1 MNFIGDYFAL
11 GLVAV
16 LGMFFFDARQK
27 LTGTSRYYLM
37 FLGFTALNAIVD
49 LATGQL
55 MDMSGV
61 PLWANMGANTLYFLT
76 NILATS
82 SAALYLF
89 TRILEH
95 SHDKHCMKNAMVGL
109 GVCLGVYLAILA
121 ANYWTG
127 WVFYFGEDNVYRRG
141 PLNVVGYFVTICQM
155 VLVLICY
162 FRNRKNAGSSMKRVL
177 IQIFP
182 VAVMCI
188 IVQRRYPEIMLNSF
202 MMSMAATVLFLTYQ
216 SQRQGVHVLTRLND
230 RHRFFE
236 HAASRI
242 ERRSPFQVFLINLK
256 NYGAINQKFGH
267 VFGDEALYQF
277 AFALEK
283 LIHGSEAFHMNGTVF
298 ALAVPYLNQ
307 HDAERNVRALLEF
320 MENGVPCAGEHLN
333 LDYVV
338 VEYVAFEEEK
348 DPGEFYEKLEYAA
361 AQAYRRREKFIR
373 YTPSMGVEMQRRR
386 YLIDRMRTIDREH
399 GFEVWYQPIRCLKSG
414 RFCSMEALIRM
425 YEPDGT
431 VIGPGEFVPLA
442 EQTNMIAPITWFV
455 LEEVCRFLR
464 EHPELDGVSVGV
476 NLPMAQL
483 LDNSVIVRINGILGQ
498 YGIDHSRIGLEFT
511 ERAIL
516 ENFEQTSRVMWRF
529 RNEGYRFYLDD
540 FGEGYS
546 NFNCLLQLPFQII
559 KLDKKLVRME
569 LTANGDKCL
578 GLTQRLISFLHER
591 NLQVIA
597 EGVENEEDAEK
608 LRSQGV
614 DRIQGYVY
622 ARPMPGEEL
631 LAFYREHGGLNGEE
645 A

>member
-1 MNFIGDYFAL
+1 MGQFTYTVPTEYDGEMLQTFLRRAC
-11 GLVAV
+11 GLSWRMVV
-16 LGMFFFDARQK
+16 K
-27 LTGTSRYYLM
+27 L
-37 FLGFTALNAIVD
+37 
-49 LATGQL
+49 
-55 MDMSGV
+55 
-61 PLWANMGANTLYFLT
+61 
-76 NILATS
+76 
-82 SAALYLF
+82 
-89 TRILEH
+89 
-95 SHDKHCMKNAMVGL
+95 
-109 GVCLGVYLAILA
+109 
-121 ANYWTG
+121 
-127 WVFYFGEDNVYRRG
+127 
-141 PLNVVGYFVTICQM
+141 
-155 VLVLICY
+155 
-162 FRNRKNAGSSMKRVL
+162 KRVENGMTVDGEQKRS
-177 IQIFP
+177 IDRICAGQSVVITMP
-182 VAVMCI
+182 DDAV
-188 IVQRRYPEIMLNSF
+188 
-202 MMSMAATVLFLTYQ
+202 
-216 SQRQGVHVLTRLND
+216 
-230 RHRFFE
+230 
-236 HAASRI
+236 RI
-242 ERRSPFQVFLINLK
+242 E
-256 NYGAINQKFGH
+256 GA
-267 VFGDEALYQF
+267 DMP
-277 AFALEK
+277 LE
-283 LIHGSEAFHMNGTVF
+283 
-298 ALAVPYLNQ
+298 
-307 HDAERNVRALLEF
+307 
-320 MENGVPCAGEHLN
+320 
-333 LDYVV
+333 
-338 VEYVAFEEEK
+338 VA
-348 DPGEFYEKLEYAA
+348 YE
-361 AQAYRRREKFIR
+361 
-373 YTPSMGVEMQRRR
+373 
-386 YLIDRMRTIDREH
+386 
-399 GFEVWYQPIRCLKSG
+399 
-414 RFCSMEALIRM
+414 
-425 YEPDGT
+425 EPDGT

-511 ERAIL
+511 ECAIL

-631 LAFYREHGGLNGEE
+631 LAFYREHRGLNGEE